1 MIKALLRDRLFQQVK
16 TRVLGLTPPQALVL
30 SYIGLCFVGSLLLKL
45 PAATQLPISWPQ
57 AIFTAVSASTVT
69 GLVVVDTGTHFTL
82 LGHWILLFL
91 MQCGG
96 LGLMTFGILII
107 HLMKGQL
114 GLKHRAALRE
124 SFNQS
129 GQGDL
134 RRLMFWAVGFT
145 AIMELLGTAALAFQW
160 VPEMGWNRGLFHSFF
175 HALSAFNNA
184 GFALPPHGLVAYVG
198 NPLVN
203 IVISLLLICGGIG
216 FVVVADIIGKKSF
229 AQYSL
234 HTKLM
239 LIGTLAINLIAM
251 FVVLVLEYGNPA
263 TLAGLPSWGQKL
275 WAAWFQAVT
284 PRSAGYN
291 TLDIGALLPS
301 TAFFMIG
308 LMFVGGGSGSTAG
321 GIKLSTFLVVL
332 LATWAFLRKKERP
345 VVFGRSIPLDIIRKS
360 LAIIVISL
368 LCVTTGIFLLTITET
383 GAFLDLAFEGV
394 SAAATVGLSRGVTA
408 DLSLAGQAVIVV
420 LMVIGRVGPLTIAF
434 TLATS
439 RGESIQ
445 YPSGQVS
452 IG

>member
-1 MIKALLRDRLFQQVK
+1 MKFALLGDRLFQQVK
-16 TRVLGLTPPQALVL
+16 THVLGLTPPQALVL

-45 PAATQLPISWPQ
+45 PAATQIPISWSQ

-145 AIMELLGTAALAFQW
+145 AIMELLGTAMLAIQW
-160 VPEMGWNRGLFHSFF
+160 VPEMGWNRGLFYSFF

-184 GFALPPHGLVAYVG
+184 GFALAHDGLVAYVA

-203 IVISLLLICGGIG
+203 IAISLLLICGGIG
-216 FVVVADIIGKKSF
+216 FVVVADIIGKKRF

-239 LIGTLAINLIAM
+239 LIGTIAINLVAM
-251 FVVLVLEYGNPA
+251 LVVLVLEYGNPA
-263 TLAGLPSWGQKL
+263 TLAALPGWGAKL
-275 WAAWFQAVT
+275 WASWFQAVT

-301 TAFFMIG
+301 TAFFITG
-308 LMFVGGGSGSTAG
+308 LMLIGGGSGSTAG

-332 LATWAFLRKKERP
+332 LTTWAFLRKQERP
-345 VVFGRSIPLDIIRKS
+345 VVFGRSIQLDIIRKS

-383 GAFLDLAFEGV
+383 AAFLDLAFEGV
-394 SAAATVGLSRGVTA
+394 SAAATVGLSRGITA
-408 DLSLAGQAVIVV
+408 DLSLAGQAIIVI

-434 TLATS
+434 TLATT